1 MGILKGKNLLLSVG
15 LTENGKFVYKTYG
28 FATSCELN
36 ITVDTTETSS
46 TNFKQMAASGDG
58 SWKEFTVSKK
68 SWTAS
73 TDHLVGVISNFDSVF
88 QTLVADNPEVMIK
101 FGVVSY
107 KSTDADGDDNL
118 DESFQLGGYYYGK
131 AIINSL
137 SVSAPEEGEATFS
150 VQMQGTGALKLIST
164 EADEKKVDA
173 GSAIS

>member
-46 TNFKQMAASGDG
+46 TNF

-73 TDHLVGVISNFDSVF
+73 TDHLVGVINNFDSVF

-101 FGVVSY
+101 FGVVDY

-118 DESFQLGGYYYGK
+118 DESFVLGGYYYGK

-137 SVSAPEEGEATFS
+137 SMSAPEEGEATFS
-150 VQMQGTGALKLIST
+150 VQMQGTGALKLIVT
-164 EADEKKVDA
+164 EADEKKVDI
-173 GSAIS
+173 GSTIS